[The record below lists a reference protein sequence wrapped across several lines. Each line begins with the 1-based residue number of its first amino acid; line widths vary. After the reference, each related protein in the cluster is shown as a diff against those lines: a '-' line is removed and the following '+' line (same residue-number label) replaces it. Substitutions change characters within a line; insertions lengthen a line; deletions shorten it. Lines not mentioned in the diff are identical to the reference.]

1 MTNALEWYLVGGV
14 VCSVVMLALYGVGIV
29 INKAV
34 DFILEV
40 FK

>member
-1 MTNALEWYLVGGV
+1 MQSLEWYLVGGV
-14 VCSVVMLALYGVGIV
+14 VCSVVMLMFYGIGIV

-34 DFILEV
+34 EFILEV